1 MASLVLRILGWKI
14 VGELPADGKKCVV
27 MMAPHTSNIDF
38 VFGWLGYSSLG
49 INSHFLIKKEAFKW
63 FSSPLLNALGGIPV
77 NRGRSANLVF
87 QLTEE
92 FEKREQLILTITPE
106 GTRKPNKHW
115 KKGYYLIAQ
124 HAGVPLVMGFLD
136 YKTKTG
142 GLGPSF
148 RPSGNYEADLEKIR
162 AFYKTKTARHP
173 ENFCLPML
181 HEYPGQSMDASVQA
195 KAL

>member
-14 VGELPADGKKCVV
+14 VGSLPAGCKKCVV

-38 VFGWLGYSSLG
+38 VFGWLGYTSLG
-49 INSHFLIKKEAFKW
+49 IHSHFLIKKEAFNR
-63 FSSPLLNALGGIPV
+63 FTGPLLRAMGGIPV

-87 QLTEE
+87 QLAEE
-92 FEKREQLILTITPE
+92 FEKRAHLILTITPE

-124 HAGVPLVMGFLD
+124 QAKVPLVMGFLD

-142 GLGPSF
+142 GFGPSLY
-148 RPSGNYEADLEKIR
+148 PSGNYEVDVAKIK
-162 AFYKTKTARHP
+162 AFYSTKTARFP
-173 ENFCLPML
+173 RNFCLPL
-181 HEYPGQSMDASVQA
+181 VHEHSGRVVKVS
-195 KAL
+195 

>member
-14 VGELPADGKKCVV
+14 VGDLPAGCTKCVV

-49 INSHFLIKKEAFKW
+49 INSHFLIKKEAFNW
-63 FSSPLLNALGGIPV
+63 FSSPLLRAMGGIPV
-77 NRGRSANLVF
+77 NRGRSSNLVF
-87 QLTEE
+87 QLADE
-92 FEKREQLILTITPE
+92 FEKREQLVLTITPE

-124 HAGVPLVMGFLD
+124 HAEVPLVMGFLD
-136 YKTKTG
+136 YKAKMG
-142 GLGPSF
+142 GFGPSF
-148 RPSGNYEADLEKIR
+148 YPSGDYKADVEKIK

-173 ENFCLPML
+173 HNFCLP
-181 HEYPGQSMDASVQA
+181 HVSEDSGQNIEVS
-195 KAL
+195 